1 VATGGAGWTQSV
13 HSRHTDPKQPRSTVA
28 VVDPQEVHLRIDD
41 DGAWLD
47 GRHLELSE
55 RELAM
60 LLALSNRRVTTRR
73 QLSQAAGLQ
82 DQSVRRC
89 DSILVG
95 LRRHL
100 PDSAIRNVRSR
111 GWLLEI
117 PIQDARTVSQNA

>member
-1 VATGGAGWTQSV
+1 
-13 HSRHTDPKQPRSTVA
+13 
-28 VVDPQEVHLRIDD
+28 VDPEAVHLRIDD
-41 DGAWLD
+41 DGVRLD
-47 GRHLELSE
+47 GRRLELSD

-73 QLSQAAGLQ
+73 QLSQAAGLE

-100 PDSAIRNVRSR
+100 PVGAIRNVRSR
-111 GWLLEI
+111 GWLLEV
-117 PIQDARTVSQNA
+117 PIEDARTVAQNA

>member
-1 VATGGAGWTQSV
+1 
-13 HSRHTDPKQPRSTVA
+13 
-28 VVDPQEVHLRIDD
+28 VHLRVDD

-47 GRHLELSE
+47 GQRLDLSD

-73 QLSQAAGLQ
+73 QLSQVADLQ

-100 PDSAIRNVRSR
+100 PPGAIRNVRSR
-111 GWLLEI
+111 GWLLDI
-117 PIQDARTVSQNA
+117 PIDDARTISQNA

>member
-1 VATGGAGWTQSV
+1 
-13 HSRHTDPKQPRSTVA
+13 
-28 VVDPQEVHLRIDD
+28 VDPPAVHLRVDD
-41 DGAWLD
+41 EGAWLD
-47 GRHLELSE
+47 TRRLDLND

-82 DQSVRRC
+82 GQSVRRC

-100 PDSAIRNVRSR
+100 PAGAIRNVRSR
-111 GWLLEI
+111 GWLLEL
-117 PIQDARTVSQNA
+117 PFEDGRTMSQNA